1 MRKICNMLCVVISF
15 TILLGC
21 INLVAFAKEDTP
33 SLMKEDIFTYF
44 VENDKATIT
53 DIDDARKV
61 VVVPDKLD
69 KYPVTALDSGACAGS
84 SVIDTIYIPD
94 SVKEIG
100 SMCFSYSTSLTTIE
114 LPKGLKK
121 IEDGLFTQCSKLRN
135 ITIPSSVKEI
145 GKDAFYRCDELWTI
159 TLPDGLTTV
168 GENAFASC
176 PNLSAATIPA
186 SVTNIA
192 DNSFVPAG
200 GFRIYAK
207 PDTKGH
213 AYALEKGITFE
224 EYITV
229 SVNGTPVVFDQP
241 PVTDTRVY
249 KTMVPMRAVLELL
262 DAEITWDNDLNMAG
276 IDIMG
281 SILLVR
287 IGEPFMMVN
296 GIPTDLSTPAIEF
309 NLRTMLPIRDI
320 IEKIG
325 GEVQWNEDAKH
336 IDVTCVKED

>member
-1 MRKICNMLCVVISF
+1 MKKICNILCAFASF
-15 TILLGC
+15 AVLLGLV
-21 INLVAFAKEDTP
+21 NLIAFAKENTTA
-33 SLMKEDIFTYF
+33 LMKDDIFTYM
-44 VENDKATIT
+44 VADDKVTIT
-53 DIDDARKV
+53 DIDDARKIV
-61 VVVPDKLD
+61 VIPDKLD
-69 KYPVTALDSGACAGS
+69 KYPVVAIDSGACAGS

-100 SMCFSYSTSLTTIE
+100 SMCFSYSTSLTNVQ
-114 LPKGLKK
+114 LPDGLKK
-121 IEDGLFTQCSKLRN
+121 IEDGLFTQCTKLRN

-159 TLPDGLTTV
+159 TLPDGLTSI
-168 GENAFASC
+168 GNNAFLAC

-186 SVTNIA
+186 SVTYIA
-192 DNSFVPAG
+192 NDAFEVAN

-207 PDTKGH
+207 PNTKGH
-213 AYALEKGITFE
+213 TFALEKGITFE

-229 SVNGTPVVFDQP
+229 DVNGTPVVFDQP

-262 DAEITWDNDLNMAG
+262 DAEISWDNDLNMAG
-276 IDIMG
+276 IDIMDNR
-281 SILLVR
+281 ILVR
-287 IGEPFMMVN
+287 IGEPFMMLN

-325 GEVQWNEDAKH
+325 GEVQWNEDTKH
-336 IDVTCVKED
+336 IDVTCTND